1 MRKLDPW
8 GTRPALGVGG
18 NEARGNK
25 EKGKKK
31 APKLSNSV
39 CVPPLPLLLD
49 FLRHCSSGARRG
61 KSEYER
67 RRKETLMVRA
77 RKLTFPFEPLGG
89 RRRRRE
95 KECRETGKSEI
106 DRT

>member
-61 KSEYER
+61 KSE
-67 RRKETLMVRA
+67 TLSMRGGGGDANGPRA
-77 RKLTFPFEPLGG
+77 
-89 RRRRRE
+89 
-95 KECRETGKSEI
+95 EI
-106 DRT
+106 NFSI